1 MGLYI
6 LAGVAAFLLLWLL
19 ARWFATVPASELA
32 RAVRTFIAVF
42 SALASTGLIW
52 MGRFGLA
59 LVTLAATV
67 MAIRSLLNARRGADP
82 LDEDTAGP
90 QAEGRSRVRTRLVE
104 MELERATGRLEGR
117 VLAGRFAGRRL
128 SDMSFAELLEFYG
141 ECSREDPDAA
151 RLVEAYLD
159 RRDPDWRTRRQQEER
174 RQNETPGAT
183 MDEATAYA
191 ILGLAPGAGEEE
203 IKAAY
208 RRLMAKLHP
217 DHGGSSFLASQLNR
231 AREVLLRRRR

>member
-1 MGLYI
+1 MGLYV

-59 LVTLAATV
+59 LVTLAATA

-82 LDEDTAGP
+82 LDEGTAGP
-90 QAEGRSRVRTRLVE
+90 QAEARSRVRTRLVE

-117 VLAGRFAGRRL
+117 VLEGRFAGRRL
-128 SDMSFAELLEFYG
+128 SGMSFAELLEFYE
-141 ECSREDPDAA
+141 ECRREDPDAA

-159 RRDPDWRTRRQQEER
+159 RRDPDWRTRRQEER
-174 RQNETPGAT
+174 RQSETPGTT